1 MFANYSFSMS
11 EALQINCI
19 HAKRIRYPYHRRQ
32 STFRL
37 CFIRHIYNM
46 LCYFSLSYTW
56 LILLILLS
64 GDISENPGSSGTELS
79 NSDISKDFLDL
90 SMFRNIFSAVHY
102 NIQRLSN
109 KVNQLQVELS
119 YFDVLLSVTLCL
131 F

>member
-1 MFANYSFSMS
+1 
-11 EALQINCI
+11 
-19 HAKRIRYPYHRRQ
+19 
-32 STFRL
+32 
-37 CFIRHIYNM
+37 M